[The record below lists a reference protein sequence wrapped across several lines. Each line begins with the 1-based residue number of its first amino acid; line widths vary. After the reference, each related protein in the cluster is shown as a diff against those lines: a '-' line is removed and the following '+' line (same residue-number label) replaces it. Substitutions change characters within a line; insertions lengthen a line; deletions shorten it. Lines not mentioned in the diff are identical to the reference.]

1 MIETNINVIHR
12 NLAMRLPNVQN
23 LFLLALISTMFIPY
37 VVSFMRL
44 GESSVFNAEIVAL
57 LFWYAT
63 SLTIPLV
70 IKELDTTLILW
81 FLTFILVGI
90 PIGCDIVYHMTSIN
104 PGQWYHQYTGAIN
117 SHAYYL
123 FMETWALI
131 ITPGFAFFV
140 AVLFIQKMS
149 RKLKEN
155 G

>member
-1 MIETNINVIHR
+1 
-12 NLAMRLPNVQN
+12 
-23 LFLLALISTMFIPY
+23 
-37 VVSFMRL
+37 VVSLTRL
-44 GESSVFNAEIVAL
+44 GEGSVFNAEIVAL
-57 LFWYAT
+57 VFWYAT

-90 PIGCDIVYHMTSIN
+90 PIGCDLVYHMTGTN
-104 PGQWYHQYTGAIN
+104 PGDWYYSSGELN
-117 SHAYYL
+117 PHAYYP

-140 AVLFIQKMS
+140 AVLLIQKLS
-149 RKLKEN
+149 GKLKEN

>member
-1 MIETNINVIHR
+1 
-12 NLAMRLPNVQN
+12 MRLPKFQSI
-23 LFLLALISTMFIPY
+23 FLLALISTTFIPY
-37 VVSFMRL
+37 VVSLTRL
-44 GESSVFNAEIVAL
+44 GEGSVFNAEIVAL
-57 LFWYAT
+57 VFWYAT

-90 PIGCDIVYHMTSIN
+90 PIGCDLVYRMTRID
-104 PGQWYHQYTGAIN
+104 PGKWYHQYTGAIIP
-117 SHAYYL
+117 HAYYP

-140 AVLFIQKMS
+140 AVLLIQKLS
-149 RKLKEN
+149 GKLKEN